1 MTLTVDS
8 NQKKLYT
15 LLQRLLI
22 KLLLSPDSPEQYGT
36 EIGSQLS
43 FSFPQAVSLFS
54 GSGVKPLLSQKTH
67 RRSSMPTADCLRKK
81 EQPSKKSPYFNSNSL
96 LHSPDSSLAKSIL
109 SISISISQIEKKE
122 TTQKKKEDR
131 GLASLTIERKMRKF
145 FGGAGNPTEAKNYK
159 IPRRRHHA

>member
-1 MTLTVDS
+1 MISTVDS

-81 EQPSKKSPYFNSNSL
+81 EQKFEKKTSSKA
-96 LHSPDSSLAKSIL
+96 SSSHKFPHLSVNIIL
-109 SISISISQIEKKE
+109 SILISKIKIKKKE